1 MRFEECVCLFVCFLT
16 DYLRSMA
23 GESNL
28 QELSAFKEIQTIL
41 ILRQIHQRIFWRSF
55 LSKIF

>member
-41 ILRQIHQRIFWRSF
+41 ILRQIHQRIA
-55 LSKIF
+55 

>member
-1 MRFEECVCLFVCFLT
+1 MGFEECVCLFVCFLT

-28 QELSAFKEIQTIL
+28 QELSAFKEIQTISF
-41 ILRQIHQRIFWRSF
+41 LRQIHHRSFGRSF